1 MSDSRNVI
9 TSLDDEVHQI
19 KDVTETLA
27 SILPA
32 DHILFVKLSDAD
44 KQALID
50 LFELKTNSRVQY
62 DELNRRIDNIVVGKI
77 TDEDID
83 NLKDVFLTQE
93 EVDETYVKKISL
105 SQVINNVQGT
115 NEELGLVKISLASVI
130 NKTDNLTERVDTLEE
145 KVDEINVTLK
155 SSNW

>member
-1 MSDSRNVI
+1 MSNSIDVI
-9 TSLDDEVHQI
+9 TSLDEVHQI
-19 KDVTETLA
+19 KDVTETPA

-32 DHILFVKLSDAD
+32 DHILLVKLSDAD

-50 LFELKTNSRVQY
+50 LFELKTNSLVQH
-62 DELNRRIDNIVVGKI
+62 DEINRRIDNIVIGKI

-93 EVDETYVKKISL
+93 EADETYVKKISL

-115 NEELGLVKISLASVI
+115 NEELGLVKISLSSVI

>member
-1 MSDSRNVI
+1 MSNSIDVI
-9 TSLDDEVHQI
+9 TSLDEVHQI
-19 KDVTETLA
+19 KDVTETPA

-32 DHILFVKLSDAD
+32 DHILLVKLSDAD

-50 LFELKTNSRVQY
+50 LFELKTNSLVQH
-62 DELNRRIDNIVVGKI
+62 DEINRRIDNIVVGKI
-77 TDEDID
+77 TEEDID

-93 EVDETYVKKISL
+93 EADETYVKKISL

-115 NEELGLVKISLASVI
+115 NEELGLVKISLSSVI